1 VLSTRVSIRLAF
13 VAFLLTSCGMPT
25 NEKSVKNFVLSC
37 MNCDSSLHDGFS
49 RIVHQYNSEAGFEA
63 LQYTTNSEDANSPVY
78 LTQGLNMREGKVGW
92 GQWLSETEER
102 RSYLPQPKALRTVS
116 YSMRV
121 ELDKDFMQTRI
132 NSIRESDKTDVRK
145 LFYHETGHGL
155 QMAHHPDPN
164 NVMYFDIS
172 GDKDFNLYFT
182 DVRAF
187 FGK

>member
-1 VLSTRVSIRLAF
+1 MLCTRVSIRLAF

-92 GQWLSETEER
+92 AMAVRDRGASQLLAAAEGPSHGQ
-102 RSYLPQPKALRTVS
+102 
-116 YSMRV
+116 
-121 ELDKDFMQTRI
+121 
-132 NSIRESDKTDVRK
+132 
-145 LFYHETGHGL
+145 LFD
-155 QMAHHPDPN
+155 AP
-164 NVMYFDIS
+164 
-172 GDKDFNLYFT
+172 
-182 DVRAF
+182 
-187 FGK
+187 